1 MRQRRSAANH
11 EKESVIKPVIPEVE
25 HQVKGIL
32 KGDVH
37 TIARSISRL
46 EAGVWSDA
54 SLQLL
59 KELYAH
65 TGKAFVLGITGSPG
79 VGKSTLV
86 DRLIER
92 FRAGGSRVA
101 VLAVDPTSPFSGGA
115 ILGDRIRMQRH
126 STDPDVFI
134 RSMATRGK
142 LGGLAPAVHE
152 ALIVLDASGYDCILL
167 ETVGVGQDEVDVVFA
182 AHMVLVLLTPGLGD
196 DVQTIKAGLM
206 EIADVFVLNKAD
218 LEGTDRSEKE
228 ILAML
233 ELAGENTGYPLRMV
247 KTVATEGKGVEDLLR
262 EISDYRHWYEKESDP
277 RSRLEV
283 HKHRLRELLKARL
296 EEMIR
301 SRLADEELEALAQKL
316 RNRETDPYT
325 VVADIVSRLEDGGHH
340 D

>member
-1 MRQRRSAANH
+1 M
-11 EKESVIKPVIPEVE
+11 
-25 HQVKGIL
+25 
-32 KGDVH
+32 H

-59 KELYAH
+59 KELHAH
-65 TGKAFVLGITGSPG
+65 AGKAFVLGITGSPG

-167 ETVGVGQDEVDVVFA
+167 ETVGVGQDEVDVVFT
-182 AHMVLVLLTPGLGD
+182 AHMVLVVLAPGLGD

-206 EIADVFVLNKAD
+206 EIGDIFVLNKAD
-218 LEGTDRSEKE
+218 LEGAVRSEKE

-233 ELAGENTGYPLRMV
+233 ELAGENTGYPPRLV
-247 KTVATEGKGVEDLLR
+247 KTVATEGNGVEDLLR

>member
-1 MRQRRSAANH
+1 M
-11 EKESVIKPVIPEVE
+11 
-25 HQVKGIL
+25 KGIL
-32 KGDVH
+32 EGDVH

-65 TGKAFVLGITGSPG
+65 TGRAFVLGITGSPG

-86 DRLIER
+86 DRLIEQ

-126 STDPDVFI
+126 STDPGVFI

-142 LGGLAPAVHE
+142 MGGLAPAVQE

-182 AHMVLVLLTPGLGD
+182 AHMVLVVLAPGLGD

-228 ILAML
+228 ILAMM
-233 ELAGENTGYPLRMV
+233 ELAVEDAGYPLRMV
-247 KTVATEGKGVEDLLR
+247 KTVATEGSGVEDLLR
-262 EISDYRHWYEKESDP
+262 EISEYRHWYEEESAP
-277 RSRLEV
+277 KSRLEV
-283 HKHRLRELLKARL
+283 HKHRLRELLKDRL
-296 EEMIR
+296 QEMIR
-301 SRLADEELEALAQKL
+301 SRLADGELEALAEKL
-316 RNRETDPYT
+316 LNRETDPYT
-325 VVADIVSRLEDGGHH
+325 AVTDIVSRLEDRKSQ
-340 D
+340 